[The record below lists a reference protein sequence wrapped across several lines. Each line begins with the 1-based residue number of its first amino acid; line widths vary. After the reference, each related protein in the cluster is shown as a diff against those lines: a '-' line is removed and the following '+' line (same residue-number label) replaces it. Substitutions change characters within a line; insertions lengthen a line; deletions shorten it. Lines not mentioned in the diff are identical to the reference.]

1 MMRAL
6 ERSNRGAKAMK
17 REGSLAESDLP
28 SLMQSLYEERWS
40 GQLTLTSAGVG
51 KTVTVQDGKMVF
63 ASSSSTDDRL
73 GELLMRRGRLS
84 LQQFIDASNAMAPG
98 KRLGTVLVEQG
109 ALAPKDL
116 VAGVIDQTREIIY
129 SLFLWT
135 EGHYRIQEGP
145 PSAEA
150 IKLNLSTPD
159 LIAEGIR
166 RIDAWSRI
174 DRAIGG
180 KDARYAR
187 AADHERA
194 LAQMSLDPDRRAIVE
209 TLAQPRSVGE
219 ICAASTLADF
229 EVCRAIWAFRVVGML
244 RRVEEA
250 VRPAATGQVV
260 DDDGLGDVLSA
271 GD

>member
-1 MMRAL
+1 
-6 ERSNRGAKAMK
+6 MK

-28 SLMQSLYEERWS
+28 SLMQALYEERWS
-40 GQLTLTSAGVG
+40 GQLTLSSAGVG
-51 KTVTVQDGKMVF
+51 KTVTVQDGRMVF
-63 ASSSSTDDRL
+63 ASSSSPDDRL
-73 GELLMRRGRLS
+73 GELLLRRGRLS
-84 LQQFIDASNAMAPG
+84 LLQLFDASNAMTAG

-135 EGHYRIQEGP
+135 EGHYRLQEGP

-166 RIDAWSRI
+166 RIDSWSRI
-174 DRAIGG
+174 NRAIGG

-194 LAQMSLDPDRRAIVE
+194 LSQMSLDPDRRAIVD

-219 ICAASTLADF
+219 ICAGSSLADF
-229 EVCRAIWAFRVVGML
+229 DVCRAIWAFRVVGML
-244 RRVEEA
+244 RRQEEV
-250 VRPAATGQVV
+250 VRPAVAGPAVV
-260 DDDGLGDVLSA
+260 DDGLGDVLSA

>member
-1 MMRAL
+1 
-6 ERSNRGAKAMK
+6 MK
-17 REGSLAESDLP
+17 REGSLAERDLP
-28 SLMQSLYEERWS
+28 SLMQSLYEQRWS

-51 KTVTVQDGKMVF
+51 KTVTVQDGRMVF
-63 ASSSSTDDRL
+63 ASSSSPDDRL
-73 GELLMRRGRLS
+73 GELLLRRGRIS
-84 LQQFIDASNAMAPG
+84 LQQYVDGSLAITPG

-109 ALAPKDL
+109 ALSPKDL
-116 VAGVIDQTREIIY
+116 VAGVIDQTRDIIY

-135 EGHYRIQEGP
+135 EGHYRLQEGP

-159 LIAEGIR
+159 LILEGIR

-174 DRAIGG
+174 DRAVGG
-180 KDARYAR
+180 KDSRYRRARDYDKAI
-187 AADHERA
+187 
-194 LAQMSLDPDRRAIVE
+194 AQMTLTPDMRAIVE
-209 TLAQPRSVGE
+209 QIPEPRSVGE

-229 EVCRAIWAFRVVGML
+229 DVCRAIWAFRVVGIL
-244 RRVEEA
+244 RRLDESKRLRVPGLGA
-250 VRPAATGQVV
+250 D

>member
-1 MMRAL
+1 
-6 ERSNRGAKAMK
+6 MK
-17 REGSLAESDLP
+17 REGSLAERDLP
-28 SLMQSLYEERWS
+28 SLMLSLYEERWS
-40 GQLTLTSAGVG
+40 GQVTLTSAGVG
-51 KTVTVQDGKMVF
+51 KTITVQDGKMVF

-73 GELLMRRGRLS
+73 GELLLRRGRLS
-84 LQQFIDASNAMAPG
+84 IQQFMDGSKAMTPG

-109 ALAPKDL
+109 ALTPKDL
-116 VAGVIDQTREIIY
+116 VAGVVDQTREIIY

-135 EGHYRIQEGP
+135 EGHYRVQEGP

-159 LIAEGIR
+159 LIVEGIR

-180 KDARYAR
+180 MDARYER
-187 AADHERA
+187 AANFEEA
-194 LAQMSLDPDRRAIVE
+194 MAPTSVGPDMRAIVA
-209 TLAQPRSVGE
+209 TLAQPRTVGE
-219 ICAASTLADF
+219 ICAASTLDDF
-229 EVCRAIWAFRVVGML
+229 DVCRAIWAFRVVGIL
-244 RRVEEA
+244 RRLEEA
-250 VRPAATGQVV
+250 QPAAAPGVSL